1 MSLVEVIVWSCTCD
15 VVFMVSLYFIGGGF
29 ICSVPLFVCL
39 LCLLYWSDNIKA
51 GGEGVIRSTILT
63 NFRWIW
69 SSDKRLVILVLVFGT
84 YRVLMTI
91 HNPSLETRKGGA
103 YSLILFTALICLL
116 YVLPEKI
123 LLLVNYVRQL
133 SCHDNVLWCVMYAA
147 SYTLLSTMVAFV
159 VYMTYL
165 FDAQL
170 TGSLQRTLAMA
181 SCDPVLESI
190 PPYSSLLAPDER
202 STDRWNASTT
212 VSPVFVIIRDALM
225 MDGEYL
231 GSMNTFLPILI
242 GLYLLSR
249 IFLPDRHSLV
259 VMTLFYTVQA
269 SCVGGLTSA
278 LVKHTG
284 HRFRPSAFSNPY
296 VWNGL
301 GHTSFPHGLSGL
313 DCSFPSGHATV
324 TTAVTSVIFLA
335 VVRRISLSILSTLVL
350 FVTVFWSS
358 FLVMINRVSNCEHWP
373 SDVLFAMF
381 LGHVIARGVLLG
393 SDDGSQTNSSDS
405 I

>member
-1 MSLVEVIVWSCTCD
+1 MSLVEVVVWGCTCD
-15 VVFMVSLYFIGGGF
+15 VAFMVSLCATGGGF
-29 ICSVPLFVCL
+29 ICSVPLFICL

-51 GGEGVIRSTILT
+51 GGESVIRSTILT
-63 NFRWIW
+63 NFKWIW

-84 YRVLMTI
+84 YRVLMTV

-123 LLLVNYVRQL
+123 LLLVKYVRQL
-133 SCHDNVLWCVMYAA
+133 SCHGNLLWCAMHVA
-147 SYTLLSTMVAFV
+147 SYMLLLTMVAFV
-159 VYMTYL
+159 VYVTYL
-165 FDAQL
+165 LDAQF

-190 PPYSSLLAPDER
+190 APYSSLITPGER
-202 STDRWNASTT
+202 ITDRWNASAT
-212 VSPVFVIIRDALM
+212 VSPVFVAIRDVLM
-225 MDGEYL
+225 LNGEYL

-269 SCVGGLTSA
+269 TCVGGLVSA

-301 GHTSFPHGLSGL
+301 GHTHLPHGLSGL

-324 TTAVTSVIFLA
+324 TTAVTSVVFLA
-335 VVRRISLSILSTLVL
+335 IVRQINLSALSTLVL
-350 FVTVFWSS
+350 FVTVFWFS
-358 FLVMINRVSNCEHWP
+358 FLVMINRVCNCEHWP
-373 SDVLFAMF
+373 SDVLFAVSYSVCE
-381 LGHVIARGVLLG
+381 GRA
-393 SDDGSQTNSSDS
+393 T
-405 I
+405 